1 MKSKYNWQQIEISL
15 ALMVVFILAGFLV
28 APHIKMGNGA
38 PLITGFVSSELKT
51 QELNL
56 VITESQNYQIFTP
69 ESVNLSSLRLSGYV
83 DGEGQAKAYLKTA
96 NGNILIYSNI
106 VKKTANKNLI
116 TGMATAIDQEIVM
129 VPEKT
134 VGFNRETI
142 AEGYELVS
150 GPFYDT
156 CLDSCFISEEFSK
169 DNPLTLV
176 FEVEPGT
183 VLKITKLVYT
193 LAS

>member
-1 MKSKYNWQQIEISL
+1 MKSKYNWRQIEISL
-15 ALMVVFILAGFLV
+15 ALMGIFILAGFLI
-28 APHIKMGNGA
+28 APHIKTGGGA
-38 PLITGFVSSELKT
+38 PLITGFVSSEMKT
-51 QELNL
+51 QDLNL
-56 VITESQNYQIFTP
+56 VITESQSYKIFTP
-69 ESVNLSSLRLSGYV
+69 EPVDLSSLRLSGV
-83 DGEGQAKAYLKTA
+83 VEGAGQAKAYLQTA
-96 NGNILIYSNI
+96 NGNILVYSNI
-106 VKKTANKNLI
+106 VKKTTNKNLI
-116 TGMATAIDQEIVM
+116 TGMAAAIDQQIVL

-134 VGFNRETI
+134 ASFNRETI
-142 AEGYELVS
+142 AEGYELAS

-176 FEVEPGT
+176 FEVESGT